1 MKKNYEPYQNPGQK
15 FKQAKNDLQK
25 MSEFWVKTEINSEQK
40 MTIWRW
46 NNNQKL
52 NDQNIGE
59 PHNMGEPNI
68 W

>member
-1 MKKNYEPYQNPGQK
+1 
-15 FKQAKNDLQK
+15 
-25 MSEFWVKTEINSEQK
+25 MSKLGVKTEKNSEK
-40 MTIWRW
+40 MMIWRW

-59 PHNMGEPNI
+59 PHNMGESNI